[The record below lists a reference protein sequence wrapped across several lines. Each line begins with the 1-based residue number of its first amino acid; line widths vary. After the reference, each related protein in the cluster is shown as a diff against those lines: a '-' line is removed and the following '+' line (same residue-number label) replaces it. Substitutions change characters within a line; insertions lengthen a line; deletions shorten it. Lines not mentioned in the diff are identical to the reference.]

1 MDFLVHKPDLWP
13 GFIWQT
19 IETQKLY
26 TDGPELSDSSADRMF
41 FVPGGDLVSIG
52 AKSPLRNDQIWT
64 LDEENKAER
73 IWEKL
78 EPFWREEK
86 LKSK

>member
-1 MDFLVHKPDLWP
+1 
-13 GFIWQT
+13 
-19 IETQKLY
+19 
-26 TDGPELSDSSADRMF
+26 MF
-41 FVPGGDLVSIG
+41 FGPGGDLVAVG

-78 EPFWREEK
+78 EPFWCEEK